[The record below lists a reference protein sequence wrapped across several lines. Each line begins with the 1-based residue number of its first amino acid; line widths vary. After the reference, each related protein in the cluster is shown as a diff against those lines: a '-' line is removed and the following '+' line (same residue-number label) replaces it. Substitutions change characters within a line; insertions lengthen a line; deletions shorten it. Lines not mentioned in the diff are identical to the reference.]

1 MLLAMGLQA
10 TFSSRHAK
18 GPFLFLQLGKKKKK
32 KKERKKQVS
41 LSFSAFPFHF
51 SFPLVQDLNSLNI
64 TKLVSVGALV
74 AITKLLI
81 QVLATVITCFPYQQ
95 VLPKNAYIV
104 S

>member
-32 KKERKKQVS
+32 KERKKQVS
-41 LSFSAFPFHF
+41 RSFSAFPFHF
-51 SFPLVQDLNSLNI
+51 YFHLVQDLNSFNI

-81 QVLATVITCFPYQQ
+81 QVPTTVITCFPYQQ

>member
-32 KKERKKQVS
+32 KETSISLFLCFS
-41 LSFSAFPFHF
+41 LSF

-74 AITKLLI
+74 ATTKLLI
-81 QVLATVITCFPYQQ
+81 QVLTTVITCFPYQQ